1 MTIRF
6 WHPAEHARH
15 HLLAAQPARAAG
27 GRVKYLLFWGH
38 QLGDEAITA
47 QMLTAPHPGAVKAL
61 AGRSATSTMPPG
73 NAYRFDLVAAG
84 IVAKFSQHPDLGRY
98 LSRTGNRVPVEASPM
113 DRVWGI
119 GLSATDPRA
128 HDPAQWRGRSLLGF
142 ALMHARAQLATA

>member
-27 GRVKYLLFWGH
+27 GRVKYLFFWGH

-61 AGRSATSTMPPG
+61 GRQVRDFDQAAWD
-73 NAYRFDLVAAG
+73 AYRFDLVAAG
-84 IVAKFSQHPDLGRY
+84 IAAKFSQHPDLGRY

-128 HDPAQWRGRSLLGF
+128 HDPAQWRGRNLGF
-142 ALMHARAQLATA
+142 ALMHARAQLTTA